1 MTPEPKE
8 TRWLLLIHQIPPKP
22 NYLRVKIGRRLQR
35 LGAVAVKNSV
45 YVLPR
50 SDQAHEDF
58 QWVAR
63 EIVEGKGDATVCE
76 ARFLEGLSD
85 EQVEGLFNAARET
98 NYVEISE
105 EARRLRGSIKRR
117 KQLDDERR
125 AEIESGIARLRRRL
139 AEVVAIDFFA
149 ASGGQAAE
157 AILSSLEQDL
167 QKSATNGARASS
179 PPRPQELRAQT
190 WVTRKGIHVDRMAS
204 AWLIRRFI
212 DSEACFKFVPGR
224 GYRPEP
230 GEIRFDM
237 FDAEYTHE
245 GDRCTFETLLQRFD
259 LSDPALKPL
268 AEIVHDIDL
277 KDSKFGRAEV
287 AGLDRLIAGIAMANG
302 EDEGRLAQGSA
313 MFDGLYEY
321 FKRKRLQS

>member
-1 MTPEPKE
+1 MSPSRESTPAG
-8 TRWLLLIHQIPPKP
+8 WVLLIHQIPPKP

-58 QWVAR
+58 QWVVR

-139 AEVVAIDFFA
+139 AGVVAIDFSA

-157 AILSSLEQDL
+157 AIPSSLTQAL

-190 WVTRKGIHVDRMAS
+190 WVTRKGIHVDRMA
-204 AWLIRRFI
+204 
-212 DSEACFKFVPGR
+212 
-224 GYRPEP
+224 
-230 GEIRFDM
+230 
-237 FDAEYTHE
+237 
-245 GDRCTFETLLQRFD
+245 
-259 LSDPALKPL
+259 
-268 AEIVHDIDL
+268 
-277 KDSKFGRAEV
+277 
-287 AGLDRLIAGIAMANG
+287 
-302 EDEGRLAQGSA
+302 
-313 MFDGLYEY
+313 
-321 FKRKRLQS
+321 